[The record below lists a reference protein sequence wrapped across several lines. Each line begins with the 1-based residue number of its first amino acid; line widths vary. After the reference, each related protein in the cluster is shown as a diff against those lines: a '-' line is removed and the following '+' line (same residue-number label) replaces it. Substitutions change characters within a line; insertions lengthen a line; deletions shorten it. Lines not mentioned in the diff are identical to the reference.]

1 MFKKKNRRKLSQ
13 KERVERSTKAHHRLE
28 FEALKKGDI
37 WLESYHKTCWRR
49 QEWENRILSKDERK
63 GIFADLMREKIIR
76 ANQK

>member
-13 KERVERSTKAHHRLE
+13 KERVERSIKAHHDLE
-28 FEALKKGDI
+28 FKALKKGDS
-37 WLESYHKTCWRR
+37 WLERYHKTCWRR

-63 GIFADLMREKIIR
+63 GIFAGLMREKSYE